1 VFPAEPLPADSPL
14 WGHPDLTITPHNA
27 AESDPQAITQNVL
40 EQIARFERG
49 EKLENVIDRRH
60 GY

>member
-1 VFPAEPLPADSPL
+1 VFPAEPLPPDSPL
-14 WGHPDLTITPHNA
+14 WDHPDIIITPHNA
-27 AESDPQAITQNVL
+27 AESDPRAITANVL

-49 EKLENVIDRRH
+49 EALEHVIDRGR